1 MAIVKMKRLG
11 LLAMREDRE
20 AILHALQGLGC
31 VEISEPTLGPQGDE
45 DAAPAEQLLA
55 SLSSPDTR
63 ALADAQARHHDAQR
77 AMEVLRHDGAKGR
90 GFLSPKPGARRDEL
104 YAPQAMAQQD
114 KAVADVLEADR
125 QVTAL
130 LAQQEKLAAQRASL
144 APWLGLDVPLCT
156 ASTPDML
163 VQFGTL
169 TAGRPLEEAT
179 RAVQNA
185 SELACLTQAS
195 ASREL
200 RYCLLV
206 CHSSVQDAVLEALR
220 GFGWARMDLS
230 GWNGTARESDR
241 ALCAQQAQ
249 VRAGLE
255 QARARLAGM
264 HGQMDAL
271 CRASDRALLD
281 IHLQESRALLRDT
294 RQVFLLQGWV
304 PAGRWEE
311 VQAAL
316 AKYPCAWEVADPP
329 ESEYPQ
335 VPVQLK
341 NNWFTRP
348 LNMVTEMYSLPA
360 YGTVD
365 PNPLMAPFFIFFYG
379 MMMAD
384 MGYGLLMI
392 LGCAFIIKKKN
403 LRGEKAQ
410 FFNLFKYCG
419 FATFAFGLITGS
431 FFGNLIPQLT
441 EMLTGTAVNLPS
453 LFSPLDDALA
463 VLLGSLVL
471 GLVQIFT
478 GMAVNIYN
486 KVRRGQVMDA
496 LCNEGAWYLVF
507 ILGGCAALT
516 GKVKPFVIAI
526 IVLLV
531 LTQGYGKK
539 GIGGKLMG
547 IGGSLYNNI
556 TGYFSD
562 ILSYSRLMA
571 LMLAGAV
578 IAQVFN
584 TLGSITGNVVLFF
597 LISMIGNALNMAL
610 NLLGCYVHDMRL
622 QCLEFFGRFYEDGG
636 KPFEPVKID
645 TEYVDVIS

>member
-1 MAIVKMKRLG
+1 MVTDEIQKVTELEQEVKQKKENAAAQNKQRVSQAQRAARLAVEQARQQAETEAGAMMAEAEAQARAWAQDVLEQARQGCEARKAQMRSRLDGGGWFSCRKGCELMAIVKMKRLG

-220 GFGWARMDLS
+220 GLRLGPYGPERLERHSPGERQGPLCPAGTGTGGFGTGPRAAGRHARP
-230 GWNGTARESDR
+230 NA
-241 ALCAQQAQ
+241 
-249 VRAGLE
+249 
-255 QARARLAGM
+255 
-264 HGQMDAL
+264 DAL

-348 LNMVTEMYSLPA
+348 LNMVTEIYLPA
-360 YGTVD
+360 RLWHRRPQPPDGPVLYSVLRGD
-365 PNPLMAPFFIFFYG
+365 DG
-379 MMMAD
+379 R
-384 MGYGLLMI
+384 YGLRP
-392 LGCAFIIKKKN
+392 A
-403 LRGEKAQ
+403 
-410 FFNLFKYCG
+410 
-419 FATFAFGLITGS
+419 
-431 FFGNLIPQLT
+431 
-441 EMLTGTAVNLPS
+441 
-453 LFSPLDDALA
+453 DDAGLGVCA
-463 VLLGSLVL
+463 EESPPQSRHAQLLHAAGP
-471 GLVQIFT
+471 
-478 GMAVNIYN
+478 
-486 KVRRGQVMDA
+486 VRHQHFPDGRCHGRLFRRFPHPA
-496 LCNEGAWYLVF
+496 YHA
-507 ILGGCAALT
+507 
-516 GKVKPFVIAI
+516 GKP
-526 IVLLV
+526 
-531 LTQGYGKK
+531 
-539 GIGGKLMG
+539 
-547 IGGSLYNNI
+547 
-556 TGYFSD
+556 
-562 ILSYSRLMA
+562 RR
-571 LMLAGAV
+571 
-578 IAQVFN
+578 
-584 TLGSITGNVVLFF
+584 TLGAARVVHP
-597 LISMIGNALNMAL
+597 A
-610 NLLGCYVHDMRL
+610 
-622 QCLEFFGRFYEDGG
+622 E
-636 KPFEPVKID
+636 
-645 TEYVDVIS
+645 

>member
-348 LNMVTEMYSLPA
+348 LNMVT
-360 YGTVD
+360 
-365 PNPLMAPFFIFFYG
+365 
-379 MMMAD
+379 
-384 MGYGLLMI
+384 
-392 LGCAFIIKKKN
+392 
-403 LRGEKAQ
+403 
-410 FFNLFKYCG
+410 
-419 FATFAFGLITGS
+419 
-431 FFGNLIPQLT
+431 
-441 EMLTGTAVNLPS
+441 
-453 LFSPLDDALA
+453 
-463 VLLGSLVL
+463 
-471 GLVQIFT
+471 
-478 GMAVNIYN
+478 
-486 KVRRGQVMDA
+486 
-496 LCNEGAWYLVF
+496 
-507 ILGGCAALT
+507 
-516 GKVKPFVIAI
+516 
-526 IVLLV
+526 
-531 LTQGYGKK
+531 
-539 GIGGKLMG
+539 
-547 IGGSLYNNI
+547 
-556 TGYFSD
+556 
-562 ILSYSRLMA
+562 
-571 LMLAGAV
+571 
-578 IAQVFN
+578 
-584 TLGSITGNVVLFF
+584 
-597 LISMIGNALNMAL
+597 
-610 NLLGCYVHDMRL
+610 
-622 QCLEFFGRFYEDGG
+622 
-636 KPFEPVKID
+636 
-645 TEYVDVIS
+645 

>member
-1 MAIVKMKRLG
+1 
-11 LLAMREDRE
+11 
-20 AILHALQGLGC
+20 
-31 VEISEPTLGPQGDE
+31 
-45 DAAPAEQLLA
+45 
-55 SLSSPDTR
+55 
-63 ALADAQARHHDAQR
+63 
-77 AMEVLRHDGAKGR
+77 
-90 GFLSPKPGARRDEL
+90 
-104 YAPQAMAQQD
+104 MAQQD

-255 QARARLAGM
+255 QARAVGRHARPNGRIVPRIRQGLAGYSPAGKPRPSAG
-264 HGQMDAL
+264 HPSGFFF
-271 CRASDRALLD
+271 CR
-281 IHLQESRALLRDT
+281 
-294 RQVFLLQGWV
+294 GWV

-365 PNPLMAPFFIFFYG
+365 PNP
-379 MMMAD
+379 
-384 MGYGLLMI
+384 
-392 LGCAFIIKKKN
+392 
-403 LRGEKAQ
+403 
-410 FFNLFKYCG
+410 
-419 FATFAFGLITGS
+419 
-431 FFGNLIPQLT
+431 
-441 EMLTGTAVNLPS
+441 
-453 LFSPLDDALA
+453 
-463 VLLGSLVL
+463 
-471 GLVQIFT
+471 
-478 GMAVNIYN
+478 
-486 KVRRGQVMDA
+486 
-496 LCNEGAWYLVF
+496 
-507 ILGGCAALT
+507 
-516 GKVKPFVIAI
+516 
-526 IVLLV
+526 
-531 LTQGYGKK
+531 
-539 GIGGKLMG
+539 
-547 IGGSLYNNI
+547 
-556 TGYFSD
+556 
-562 ILSYSRLMA
+562 
-571 LMLAGAV
+571 
-578 IAQVFN
+578 
-584 TLGSITGNVVLFF
+584 
-597 LISMIGNALNMAL
+597 
-610 NLLGCYVHDMRL
+610 
-622 QCLEFFGRFYEDGG
+622 
-636 KPFEPVKID
+636 
-645 TEYVDVIS
+645 